1 MYLTV
6 EDALKIYPLSEGK
19 LTAGQDGVNRI
30 VKSVNVM
37 DAPDI
42 TDWVREGDI
51 LFTTAYLM
59 KDAPSDGVQLLRKLA
74 QKGAAGIGIKLGR
87 FWAQVPDDMLAEAD
101 RLGFPLIE
109 LPFPFTFSD
118 QMKGLFNA
126 ELQRSTKLLHGVLDK
141 QKELMR
147 FALAPG
153 PTSDMLRT
161 IDAILGVPMAIVGL
175 RGQVL
180 HCSLNPAD
188 LDPILK
194 QPQKPIAQW
203 LRTANAHILRLPLK
217 SAVAGQDIIGS
228 VVFQLSRALP
238 PKEEEG
244 LYHQAAEMISHHL
257 NAVER
262 HYLEQSTQN
271 EFVSLLHNYLKH
283 NISVDT
289 LLECA
294 ARLGIPFGSGSY
306 RCALFHVTAISET
319 KKERLLRMIRQELQ
333 YNPLLK
339 ESSNLH
345 FQVGDSIL
353 SILPTGPSAVARG
366 KAAPLLTRI
375 FSDFAS
381 DTGGSLRIS
390 LSYTKHKPEQLEQAY
405 RECADARDTAEKLGM
420 ESLVT
425 EYETVE
431 MAYIFQSVPEE
442 KMRRFLDMT
451 LSPIIDKAPDS
462 AQDLL
467 RTLELYIENNGQINE
482 TAKQLF
488 IHRNTAAYRLD
499 KIGELLQVDFKSHA
513 NLLKLKL
520 VLLFK
525 HMLNQRTV

>member
-19 LTAGQDGVNRI
+19 LTAGQKGVNRI

-42 TDWVREGDI
+42 SDWVREGDI

-59 KDAPSDGVQLLRKLA
+59 KDAPSEGVGLIRKLA

-87 FWAQVPDDMLAEAD
+87 FWTNVPDDMLAEAD

-153 PTSDMLRT
+153 RAGDIFKT
-161 IDAILGVPMAIVGL
+161 IASILGVPMAVVGL
-175 RGQVL
+175 RGQIL
-180 HCSLNPAD
+180 YSSLAPSE
-188 LDPILK
+188 LELL
-194 QPQKPIAQW
+194 QKHPPKPTVQW
-203 LRTANAHILRLPLK
+203 LRTERCNLLRLPLQ
-217 SAVAGQDIIGS
+217 SAEAGQDAVGS
-228 VVFQLSRALP
+228 AVFQIARGLS

-244 LYHQAAEMISHHL
+244 LYHQAAEIIAHHL

-262 HYLEQSTQN
+262 HYMEQSMQN
-271 EFVSLLHNYLKH
+271 EFVSLLQNYLKRR
-283 NISVDT
+283 ISIDT

-294 ARLGIPFGSGSY
+294 ARLGIPFGSEPY
-306 RCALFHVTAISET
+306 RCALFHVSAISEP

-339 ESSNLH
+339 DSGNLH
-345 FQVGDSIL
+345 FQIGDSIL
-353 SILPTGPSAVARG
+353 SILPAASSG
-366 KAAPLLTRI
+366 KGRAPHLLARI
-375 FSDFAS
+375 FADIADES
-381 DTGGSLRIS
+381 GGSLRIT
-390 LSYTKHKPEQLEQAY
+390 LSYAKHKPEQLEQAY
-405 RECADARDTAEKLGM
+405 RECADARDTAERLGID
-420 ESLVT
+420 SLVT

-482 TAKQLF
+482 TAKQLY

-499 KIGELLQVDFKSHA
+499 KIGELLQIDFKSYA
-513 NLLKLKL
+513 DLLKLKL

-525 HMLNQRTV
+525 QMLNEKRQ

>member
-19 LTAGQDGVNRI
+19 LTAGQSGVSRI

-42 TDWVREGDI
+42 SDWVREGDI

-59 KDAPSDGVQLLRKLA
+59 KDAPSEGVQLLRKLA
-74 QKGAAGIGIKLGR
+74 RKGAAGIGIKLGR
-87 FWAQVPDDMLAEAD
+87 FWANVPDDMLAEAD

-147 FALAPG
+147 FALAPKG
-153 PTSDMLRT
+153 AGEIFQT
-161 IDAILGVPMAIVGL
+161 IGCILGVPLAVVGL

-180 HCSLNPAD
+180 YTSLAPSD
-188 LDPILK
+188 LELLK
-194 QPQKPIAQW
+194 KHPQKPAVQLI
-203 LRTANAHILRLPLK
+203 RTERWNLMRLPLR
-217 SAVAGQDIIGS
+217 STDAGQDVVGS
-228 VVFQLSRALP
+228 VVFQIPRGLS

-262 HYLEQSTQN
+262 HYMEQSTQN
-271 EFVSLLHNYLKH
+271 EFASLLRNYLKSH
-283 NISVDT
+283 ISIDT

-294 ARLGIPFGSGSY
+294 ARLGIPFGGEPY
-306 RCALFHVTAISET
+306 RCAVFHVSAISEP
-319 KKERLLRMIRQELQ
+319 KKERLLRTIRQELQ

-339 ESSNLH
+339 DLSPLH
-345 FQVGDSIL
+345 FPAEDSIL
-353 SILPTGPSAVARG
+353 SILPAAAASGKGKLAHLLNNIFADVAAESG
-366 KAAPLLTRI
+366 
-375 FSDFAS
+375 S
-381 DTGGSLRIS
+381 SLRIS
-390 LSYTKHKPEQLEQAY
+390 LSHTKHKPEQLDQAY
-405 RECADARDTAEKLGM
+405 RECADARDTADRLGID
-420 ESLVT
+420 SLVT

-482 TAKQLF
+482 TAKQLY

-499 KIGELLQVDFKSHA
+499 KIGELLQVEFKSYSD
-513 NLLKLKL
+513 LLKLKL

-525 HMLNQRTV
+525 HMLKQQRQ

>member
-1 MYLTV
+1 
-6 EDALKIYPLSEGK
+6 
-19 LTAGQDGVNRI
+19 
-30 VKSVNVM
+30 
-37 DAPDI
+37 
-42 TDWVREGDI
+42 
-51 LFTTAYLM
+51 
-59 KDAPSDGVQLLRKLA
+59 
-74 QKGAAGIGIKLGR
+74 
-87 FWAQVPDDMLAEAD
+87 MLAEAD

-141 QKELMR
+141 QKALMR

-153 PTSDMLRT
+153 PASEMLRT
-161 IDAILGVPMAIVGL
+161 IDAILGVPMAVVGL

-180 HCSLNPAD
+180 HCSLNPSE

-194 QPQKPIAQW
+194 QPQKLNAQW
-203 LRTANAHILRLPLK
+203 LRTENGRLMRLPLK
-217 SAVAGQDIIGS
+217 SAAAGQDTMGS
-228 VVFQLSRALP
+228 VVFQLSRGLP

-262 HYLEQSTQN
+262 QDLEQSTQN
-271 EFVSLLHNYLKH
+271 EFVSLLHNYLKRH
-283 NISVDT
+283 ISVDT

-294 ARLGIPFGSGSY
+294 SRLGIPFGSGSY
-306 RCALFHVTAISET
+306 RCAVFHVGAIGVT
-319 KKERLLRMIRQELQ
+319 KKERLLRTIRQEFR

-353 SILPTGPSAVARG
+353 SVLPTGCSAFAG
-366 KAAPLLTRI
+366 GNASSLLARI
-375 FSDFAS
+375 FSDLALEP
-381 DTGGSLRIS
+381 GGKLRIA
-390 LSYTKHKPEQLEQAY
+390 LSYAKHKPEQLEQAY
-405 RECADARDTAEKLGM
+405 RECVDARETADRLGM
-420 ESLVT
+420 DALLT

-451 LSPIIDKAPDS
+451 LSPIIDKSPDS

-467 RTLELYIENNGQINE
+467 RTLELYMENNGQINE
-482 TAKQLF
+482 TAKQLY

-513 NLLKLKL
+513 HLLKLKL

-525 HMLNQRTV
+525 HMLNQQRA

>member
-19 LTAGQDGVNRI
+19 LTAGQAGVNRI

-42 TDWVREGDI
+42 SDWVREGDI

-59 KDAPSDGVQLLRKLA
+59 KDAPSEGVQLLRKLA

-87 FWAQVPDDMLAEAD
+87 FWTNVPDDMLAEAD

-147 FALAPG
+147 FALAPAG
-153 PTSDMLRT
+153 AGDIFKTVGS
-161 IDAILGVPMAIVGL
+161 ILGVPMAVVGL
-175 RGQVL
+175 RGQIL
-180 HCSLNPAD
+180 YSSLAPEE
-188 LDPILK
+188 LELLK
-194 QPQKPIAQW
+194 KHPPKTTVQW
-203 LRTANAHILRLPLK
+203 LRSERGNLMRLPLK
-217 SAVAGQDIIGS
+217 SAEAGQDTAGS
-228 VVFQLSRALP
+228 AVFLIPRGLS
-238 PKEEEG
+238 PKEEVG
-244 LYHQAAEMISHHL
+244 LYHQAAEIISHHL

-262 HYLEQSTQN
+262 YYLEQSTQN
-271 EFVSLLHNYLKH
+271 EFVSLLKNYLKRH
-283 NISVDT
+283 ISIDT

-294 ARLGIPFGSGSY
+294 ARLGIPFGSEPY
-306 RCALFHVTAISET
+306 RCALFHISAVSEP
-319 KKERLLRMIRQELQ
+319 KRERLLRTIRQELQ
-333 YNPLLK
+333 FNPLLK
-339 ESSNLH
+339 DSSFLH
-345 FQVGDSIL
+345 FQIGEAIL
-353 SILPTGPSAVARG
+353 LILPADVSSGKG
-366 KAAPLLTRI
+366 KAAQLLASI
-375 FSDFAS
+375 FGDIA
-381 DTGGSLRIS
+381 DETGSS
-390 LSYTKHKPEQLEQAY
+390 LSITLSRTKHKPEQLEQAY
-405 RECADARDTAEKLGM
+405 RECADTRETAERLGVDA
-420 ESLVT
+420 LVT

-482 TAKQLF
+482 TAKQLYV
-488 IHRNTAAYRLD
+488 HRNTAAYRLD
-499 KIGELLQVDFKSHA
+499 KIGELLQIDFKSYSD
-513 NLLKLKL
+513 LLKLKL

-525 HMLNQRTV
+525 QMLKQSGR

>member
-6 EDALKIYPLSEGK
+6 EDALKIYPLSEGR
-19 LTAGQDGVNRI
+19 LTAGQKGVGRI

-42 TDWVREGDI
+42 SDWVREGDI

-59 KDAPSDGVQLLRKLA
+59 KDAPSEGVQLLRKLA

-87 FWAQVPDDMLAEAD
+87 FWANVPDDMLAEAD

-147 FALAPG
+147 FALVPAG
-153 PTSDMLRT
+153 AGDIFQT
-161 IDAILGVPMAIVGL
+161 IASILGVPMAVAGV
-175 RGQVL
+175 RGQIL
-180 HCSLNPAD
+180 YNSLAPAE
-188 LDPILK
+188 LELLK
-194 QPQKPIAQW
+194 KHPQKTTVQW
-203 LRTANAHILRLPLK
+203 LRAERVNLMRLPLK
-217 SAVAGQDIIGS
+217 SAEAGQDAVGS
-228 VVFQLSRALP
+228 VVFQIPRGLR

-244 LYHQAAEMISHHL
+244 LYHQAAEIVSHHL

-262 HYLEQSTQN
+262 HYMEQSTQN
-271 EFVSLLHNYLKH
+271 EFVSLLKNYLKRH
-283 NISVDT
+283 ISVDT

-294 ARLGIPFGSGSY
+294 ASLGIPFGSKPY
-306 RCALFHVTAISET
+306 RCALFHISAISEP
-319 KKERLLRMIRQELQ
+319 KRERLLRMIRQELQ

-339 ESSNLH
+339 DSSNLH
-345 FQVGDSIL
+345 FQIGDAIL
-353 SILPTGPSAVARG
+353 TILPAGAKE
-366 KAAPLLTRI
+366 KASHLLTNV
-375 FSDFAS
+375 FADIAAEAGS
-381 DTGGSLRIS
+381 SLRIS
-390 LSYTKHKPEQLEQAY
+390 LSHTKIKPEQLEQAH
-405 RECADARDTAEKLGM
+405 RECADARETAERLGID
-420 ESLVT
+420 SLVT

-442 KMRRFLDMT
+442 KMRRFLNMT
-451 LSPIIDKAPDS
+451 LSPIIDKTPDS

-499 KIGELLQVDFKSHA
+499 KIGELLQIDFKSYSD
-513 NLLKLKL
+513 LLKLKL

-525 HMLNQRTV
+525 HMLKQQRQ